1 LKVAEKMPEV
11 QAYRGPPLAQL
22 VRRKPVEVVEEES
35 EDEFPE
41 PSDFTM
47 ADFVEAA
54 YQRKPIML
62 ASQMDW
68 AMTED
73 SDSDEDW

>member
-1 LKVAEKMPEV
+1 
-11 QAYRGPPLAQL
+11 
-22 VRRKPVEVVEEES
+22 VEEES